1 MPWRR
6 HRPVNAARECWG
18 SVMNQDGGFKQEVTI
33 SMQTQQPWV
42 RQVMPGWVYHWAL
55 GQVSVA
61 GGGGGA
67 AAGAVAGGFGDGGF
81 GNAGTETRRRT
92 ARQSRAPADSPW
104 EPLWTAACPCR
115 WGMGGVGIGNQTEW
129 RASAHSHTNVKWH
142 FHSSYMKTQQMQI
155 VVLRLH
161 VCVSLMPVCWYV
173 CATVAYNHALKKNTE
188 HCLYALTSQSVAERA
203 ACVQPSDHVDM
214 LHLQEGK
221 RRKRKKEEFHLHLI
235 LTWLQF
241 RACVF
246 ILYWHRSHS
255 CCRYSR
261 LKWCQFW
268 IFDEV
273 CLDELLQFL

>member
-1 MPWRR
+1 MKNQNSYLFFVCPLHYMQNSKSEMQRSEELFIDTMLEMPWRR

-81 GNAGTETRRRT
+81 GNAGTETRRPT

-115 WGMGGVGIGNQTEW
+115 WGMGGVGIGNQTQW
-129 RASAHSHTNVKWH
+129 GACARSHTNVKWH
-142 FHSSYMKTQQMQI
+142 FHSSYMKTKQMQI
-155 VVLRLH
+155 VVLWLH
-161 VCVSLMPVCWYV
+161 VC
-173 CATVAYNHALKKNTE
+173 AFRI
-188 HCLYALTSQSVAERA
+188 CLCVGMSSQ
-203 ACVQPSDHVDM
+203 
-214 LHLQEGK
+214 L
-221 RRKRKKEEFHLHLI
+221 
-235 LTWLQF
+235 
-241 RACVF
+241 
-246 ILYWHRSHS
+246 
-255 CCRYSR
+255 
-261 LKWCQFW
+261 
-268 IFDEV
+268 
-273 CLDELLQFL
+273 